1 VTPFFTHRVLSLAFA
16 CLLISSPLT
25 PVMAAPIQHQR
36 SGDHGPFASPAGSPP
51 SPSSSSS
58 AAAAGGSA
66 RGAKWINP
74 CRVPDANKLLADGAG
89 RYEKIPD
96 SASDTDLVK
105 QILDSVVAA
114 YSHAD
119 KFKLNYALETFNLN
133 FDDLHELYKDNYYS
147 WLPSKEEIPKTL
159 GEPTPA
165 DHLESLEFDT
175 TLKRLFEYFQKFSV
189 GLEQMLL
196 DLSIYD
202 GSHLENFKMLENL
215 IGGVLCELQ
224 LAMLERGVEQNPDV
238 TRNIMTEELR
248 DIEND
253 LQRNLRDWTIFRD
266 LLNALEYTED
276 AMQHFASKHGEPQ

>member
-1 VTPFFTHRVLSLAFA
+1 
-16 CLLISSPLT
+16 
-25 PVMAAPIQHQR
+25 MAAPIQHHR

-119 KFKLNYALETFNLN
+119 KFKLNYVSVSFHFFVSSRDIFSVGKYRKERNKRGRYFSEIPVVQVLVLTFFLSYCN
-133 FDDLHELYKDNYYS
+133 LYKD
-147 WLPSKEEIPKTL
+147 IL
-159 GEPTPA
+159 GE
-165 DHLESLEFDT
+165 ES
-175 TLKRLFEYFQKFSV
+175 
-189 GLEQMLL
+189 
-196 DLSIYD
+196 
-202 GSHLENFKMLENL
+202 
-215 IGGVLCELQ
+215 
-224 LAMLERGVEQNPDV
+224 
-238 TRNIMTEELR
+238 
-248 DIEND
+248 
-253 LQRNLRDWTIFRD
+253 
-266 LLNALEYTED
+266 LNALQLKFNLGDKTQNNTQIIKRHWGY
-276 AMQHFASKHGEPQ
+276 FIRN